1 MQPYFIFDF
10 ASSHPSV
17 TRSSCHLPQWEAFYF
32 PPNPVRLPL
41 RELSTLSTEGWLYC
55 LSSKSHLCRLIIFFP
70 YRTALSTFL
79 FLSTK
84 IFQFSAKSRKA
95 PLKGSCRHCRLKG
108 GSLLNFNHT
117 NMRPMVSPK
126 HVPLK
131 QQRIPITQTGDHR
144 SPLRNSHKR

>member
-1 MQPYFIFDF
+1 MQVATP
-10 ASSHPSV
+10 PSLV
-17 TRSSCHLPQWEAFYF
+17 PRATSPQWEAFYF
-32 PPNPVRLPL
+32 PPHSVRLPL
-41 RELSTLSTEGWLYC
+41 RGAVDTATEEWLYC
-55 LSSKSHLCRLIIFFP
+55 LSYKSHLCRLIIFFP
-70 YRTALSTFL
+70 YRRALSTFL

>member
-1 MQPYFIFDF
+1 LTAFLFVIFQITAPPHLFAILYVAIFDF

-17 TRSSCHLPQWEAFYF
+17 TRSSCHLP
-32 PPNPVRLPL
+32 
-41 RELSTLSTEGWLYC
+41 SMGG
-55 LSSKSHLCRLIIFFP
+55 
-70 YRTALSTFL
+70 FL
-79 FLSTK
+79 F
-84 IFQFSAKSRKA
+84 SATFRKA
-95 PLKGSCRHCRLKG
+95 PLEGSCRHCRLKG

>member
-1 MQPYFIFDF
+1 MQVATP
-10 ASSHPSV
+10 PSLV
-17 TRSSCHLPQWEAFYF
+17 PRATSLNGRLFYF

-41 RELSTLSTEGWLYC
+41 RGAVDTVDRGVALLSF
-55 LSSKSHLCRLIIFFP
+55 SKSHLCRLIIFFP